1 MAGTG
6 AGVFGVWL
14 RIHPVLAELRSHQG
28 IDIADPMKSPVLAV
42 APGKVVV
49 VHEQDTGYGL
59 SVEIEYVPSV
69 CTRYAHM
76 DTVVVHL
83 HDKLDQN
90 SVIGTVGNTGLSTG
104 PHLHSE
110 VLLLGKAIVIHSL
123 FLKIGMLLFRMGCSG
138 RQYSTCMKN
147 GLMRLRILRKPFICS
162 LVVNFSF

>member
-6 AGVFGVWL
+6 AGLFGVWL

-42 APGKVVV
+42 APGKVVA

-59 SVEIEYVPSV
+59 SVEIEHVPSV
-69 CTRYAHM
+69 CTRYARM

-104 PHLHSE
+104 PHLHFE
-110 VLLLGKAIVIHSL
+110 VLLLGKAIDPQPVLENRDAAVSDGL
-123 FLKIGMLLFRMGCSG
+123 FGKTVQHVHEERTYATTHIKEALHLFTS
-138 RQYSTCMKN
+138 S
-147 GLMRLRILRKPFICS
+147 
-162 LVVNFSF
+162 